1 MRNALLAAHLARAW
15 RAGSCSAVVGVGAAL
30 GRARAQTFGCYG
42 RGPIAA
48 GDASAGVCRRIAYA
62 WRRCTASECTV
73 VRAETR
79 NSNAVVGVIAG
90 VFACGKRDHGSHN
103 KCSADLH
110 RTSLDPFHAAQERTD
125 QVSGSKRGQEVGIT
139 PLCITVLHQQDVCA
153 KLVHPIQDA
162 RWSTVNRAR
171 FRQLVRVRRAMWTTA
186 SSKSSPIRKR
196 Y

>member
-15 RAGSCSAVVGVGAAL
+15 RAGSCSAVVGARAAL

-73 VRAETR
+73 VRAETG

-90 VFACGKRDHGSHN
+90 VFACGKRDHGSD
-103 KCSADLH
+103 KQCSADLH

-125 QVSGSKRGQEVGIT
+125 QVSGSKRGQEVAIA
-139 PLCITVLHQQDVCA
+139 LCALLYCISKTFVRNSFTLSRMLDGAPSIVLGSGSWCG
-153 KLVHPIQDA
+153 
-162 RWSTVNRAR
+162 
-171 FRQLVRVRRAMWTTA
+171 
-186 SSKSSPIRKR
+186 
-196 Y
+196 